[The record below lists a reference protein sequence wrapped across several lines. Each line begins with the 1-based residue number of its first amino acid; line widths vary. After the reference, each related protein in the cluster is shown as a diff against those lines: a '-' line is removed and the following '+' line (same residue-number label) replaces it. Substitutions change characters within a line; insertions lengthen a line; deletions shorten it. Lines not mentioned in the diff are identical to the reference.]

1 MGENR
6 QVANPHPAP
15 HCPRHRAG
23 VFGRTVRKDKGK
35 NMKSKVFLAMEAI
48 ALKSDYSF
56 RELMGMD
63 VRVLRCIVEALMALS
78 RSSRGWI

>member
-1 MGENR
+1 
-6 QVANPHPAP
+6 
-15 HCPRHRAG
+15 
-23 VFGRTVRKDKGK
+23 
-35 NMKSKVFLAMEAI
+35 MKSKVFLAMEAI